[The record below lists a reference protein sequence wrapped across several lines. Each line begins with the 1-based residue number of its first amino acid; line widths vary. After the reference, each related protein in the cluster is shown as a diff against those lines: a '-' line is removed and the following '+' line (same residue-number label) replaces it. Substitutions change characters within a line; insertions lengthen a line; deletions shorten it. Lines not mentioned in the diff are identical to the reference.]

1 MPKEFTKRVLEIV
14 KQIPRGKTMS
24 YGEVALQAGNPKA
37 ARAVGMIM
45 SKNWDLEIPCH
56 RVIKADG
63 TIGGYNRGRENK
75 LDLLQKEKTKF

>member
-1 MPKEFTKRVLEIV
+1 MPKEFTKSVLEIV

-24 YGEVALQAGNPKA
+24 YSEVALQAGNPKA

-56 RVIKADG
+56 RVVKADG

-75 LDLLQKEKTKF
+75 LKLLQKEKTKI

>member
-24 YGEVALQAGNPKA
+24 YGEVALQAGNSKA

-56 RVIKADG
+56 RVVKADG
-63 TIGGYNRGRENK
+63 TIGGYNRGLENK
-75 LDLLQKEKTKF
+75 LKLLQK